1 MEPVRWEH
9 GPDHDLETS
18 TTTLADPSNNTTFQS
33 TDWNKVKPSRSAS
46 TNKLETPLPPSSWW
60 TSPLMKDTAQPPLT
74 IAPTAAT
81 SSTCKTQSTTANLS
95 TQPLA
100 CASPTAG
107 QTSQMTTALTF
118 HPHGRV
124 KSSKRVF
131 ICCNVTSC
139 GYNLTIIKNKSGST
153 FNIPYVWQKCK
164 KKLSAENTLP
174 CGWMYVNMFHILQLH
189 PTTIYPLL
197 TSAWWT
203 FWWNEAV
210 HLDSKKMH
218 Q

>member
-1 MEPVRWEH
+1 MEPVKSEH
-9 GPDHDLETS
+9 GPDHDSETS

-95 TQPLA
+95 TQHLA

-139 GYNLTIIKNKSGST
+139 GYNLTIIKNKSGLT
-153 FNIPYVWQKCK
+153 FNIPYVWQKNFLQK
-164 KKLSAENTLP
+164 THYHVAECMLTCFIYFNYTQ
-174 CGWMYVNMFHILQLH
+174 QLF
-189 PTTIYPLL
+189 TRYWLL
-197 TSAWWT
+197 HDEHSDGMKR
-203 FWWNEAV
+203 FI
-210 HLDSKKMH
+210 
-218 Q
+218 